1 MTFESLKP
9 WGKEELLHQGHGYAV
24 KRITLNGGH
33 KTSLHYHDVKHEM
46 LVVFEGELHVRI
58 KKIQS
63 EEEELILLPGD
74 FVLIEPSVIHQMS
87 APNKS
92 AIYIESQSD
101 HLDDVVRLNDD
112 YGRI

>member
-1 MTFESLKP
+1 MANISQKP

-24 KRITLNGGH
+24 KRIFLNSSH
-33 KTSLHYHDVKHEM
+33 QTSLHYHEVKHEM
-46 LVVFEGELHVRI
+46 LVVFEGELHVLI
-58 KKIQS
+58 KKTQC
-63 EEEELILLPGD
+63 EQRDFILLPGD
-74 FVLIEPSVIHQMS
+74 FLLIDPTVIHRMS

-101 HLDDVVRLNDD
+101 YLDDVIRLNDN